1 MPRFVCVDCG
11 MVHYQNPKVVA
22 GCIPVWENK
31 ILLCKR
37 AIEPRVGLWT
47 FPAGFMENGESVDD
61 AAARETFEEARA
73 EVEIVDLFG
82 LYNIVHVNQV
92 YVVFHGRMIAGEY
105 SPGPESLEV
114 QLFDKEQ
121 IPWENLAFRVVQK
134 SLARFFRNL
143 ERGVDRPFMDDVL

>member
-47 FPAGFMENGESVDD
+47 FPAGFMENGESVND

-82 LYNIVHVNQV
+82 VYNIVHVNQV
-92 YVVFHGRMIAGEY
+92 YVVFRGRMITGEY

-114 QLFDKEQ
+114 HLYDKEQ
-121 IPWENLAFRVVQK
+121 IPWEKLAFRVVKK
-134 SLARFFRNL
+134 SLARFFSDL
-143 ERGVDRPFMDDVL
+143 ERGVDRPFIDDIP